1 MRDAEIFFDNLLPTT
16 DINAPLQH
24 RVDVYLVV
32 SGLKHLSYQA
42 LLTISLDPISCE
54 PVITN
59 KDAICEGLRPSIKLN
74 VDVLEVVFKGR
85 KGHSPRDWIRLK
97 EERRAVDDG
106 VGPEVCLNFRL

>member
-1 MRDAEIFFDNLLPTT
+1 MRDAEIFFDNLLPTS
-16 DINAPLQH
+16 DINSPLQH

-32 SGLKHLSYQA
+32 FGLKHLSYQA
-42 LLTISLDPISCE
+42 LLTISLDPIARE

-59 KDAICEGLRPSIKLN
+59 KDAICEGLKPSIKLN

-106 VGPEVCLNFRL
+106 VGPEVNLKKM